1 MQVQRGVG
9 QVAIAVALAAAG
21 CQTQQQFLDQ
31 SQGMAMQTAV
41 SRGQFELN
49 CPQATGVV
57 ISREVVQP
65 VLQGPWVQGIQRAEY
80 TIGVEG
86 CGERKTFVVIC
97 PEGGGGCFAAGPGP
111 FHQY

>member
-1 MQVQRGVG
+1 MSRRSGLL
-9 QVAIAVALAAAG
+9 ALLCALAGAA

-31 SQGMAMQTAV
+31 SQGMAIQTAV
-41 SRGQFELN
+41 ARGQFELN

-65 VLQGPWVQGIQRAEY
+65 VLQGPWVQGIPRAEY
-80 TIGVEG
+80 TVGVEG

-97 PEGGGGCFAAGPGP
+97 PEGNGGCFAAGPGP
-111 FHQY
+111 FHNY